1 MTEQTRP
8 HVRAVDRSL
17 RIVQALQEIP
27 GGTATEI
34 ADRVGL
40 PKSTVYNHLQ
50 TLCENEYVT
59 RVGEGYRLGLRFL
72 EHGGHTRK
80 QMDVFD
86 VAKPEIESLANDT
99 GELVNLLVEEH
110 GRGVYL
116 YRERGDHAVSL
127 DSYIGKRQYL
137 HSTAFGKA
145 LLAYLPEE
153 TVEEIL
159 DSKGMPT
166 RTGRTIS
173 DRKVLFEE
181 LATIRE
187 RGYAFDDEESL
198 KGLRCVASPILTQDN
213 ELLGA
218 VSVSGPTSRLSGRR
232 FNEELPDLLS
242 STTNVIEINMANT

>member
-1 MTEQTRP
+1 MTEQTEP
-8 HVRAVDRSL
+8 YIRAVDRSL
-17 RIVQALQEIP
+17 RIVQALQEMP

-59 RVGEGYRLGLRFL
+59 RTGEGYRLGLRFL

-80 QMDVFD
+80 RMNVFD
-86 VAKPEIESLANDT
+86 VAKPEIESLADET
-99 GELVNLLVEEH
+99 GELVNLIVEEH

-116 YRERGDHAVSL
+116 YRERGNHAVSL
-127 DSYIGKRQYL
+127 DSYVGKRQYL

-145 LLAYLPEE
+145 MLAYLPAE
-153 TVEEIL
+153 TVEKIL
-159 DSKGMPT
+159 DHHGMPT
-166 RTGRTIS
+166 RTERTIS
-173 DRKVLFEE
+173 DREVLFEE

-198 KGLRCVASPILTQDN
+198 KGLRCVAAPILTQDN
-213 ELLGA
+213 EVIGA
-218 VSVSGPTSRLSGRR
+218 VSVSGPTSRLSGQR
-232 FNEELPDLLS
+232 FEEDLPDLLS
-242 STTNVIEINMANT
+242 STTNVIQINMVHT